1 VLDGVRGLAILMV
14 LILHFVAHGPS
25 EGIVGKAIMTV
36 AGWGQYGVDLFFVLS
51 GFLITGILYDARNK
65 PFFFRN
71 FYMRRV
77 LRIFPLY
84 YGVLAVLFVV
94 LPLVPACRGP
104 VLDTLVQHQAW
115 AWLYGVNV
123 YNALRPAWALPY
135 IDHFWSL
142 AVEEH
147 FYLVWPVVVFL
158 LGKRP
163 RVLMIASLA
172 VVGGALLARIACSVA
187 GVGDHALYVL
197 TPFRL
202 DGLAMGGFLAV
213 LGRQPG
219 GLAKIARALPHV
231 AVATFALL
239 LARAGWAHTAGT
251 GLSILRPIRESL
263 VMIVLACVL
272 MWAVTAPA
280 QSLWAR
286 FLTSRGMTFLGAY
299 SYGLYV
305 YHHFFSYYAETHD
318 VRARLAGITGSEGV
332 GTLALAI
339 GGFAASL
346 GVAYVSYELFE
357 KRFLALKDR
366 FQSGRPRAV

>member
-14 LILHFVAHGPS
+14 LVLHFVAHGEA
-25 EGIVGKAIMTV
+25 EGIAGKAIMTV

-84 YGVLAVLFVV
+84 YGVLVVLFVV
-94 LPLVPACRGP
+94 LPLVPPCRGP

-123 YNALRPAWALPY
+123 YNALRPDWALPY

-163 RVLMIASLA
+163 RVLMNASLA
-172 VVGGALLARIACSVA
+172 VAGGALAARIACSVA
-187 GVGDHALYVL
+187 GVGGHALYVA

-202 DGLAMGGFLAV
+202 DGLAIGGFLAV

-219 GLAKIARALPHV
+219 GLAKIARALPLV
-231 AVATFALL
+231 AATTLALL
-239 LARAGWAHTAGT
+239 LVRAAWAHSAGT
-251 GLSILRPIRESL
+251 GLTVLRPIRESL
-263 VMIVLACVL
+263 VTVVLACVL
-272 MWAVTAPA
+272 MWAVTAPS

-286 FLTSRGMTFLGAY
+286 FLTSRSMTFLGAY

-318 VRARLAGITGSEGV
+318 VRARLAAVTGSGGL
-332 GTLALAI
+332 GTLALAVV
-339 GGFAASL
+339 GFAASL

-357 KRFLALKDR
+357 KRFLALKQR
-366 FQSGRPRAV
+366 F